1 MQDKWEIDKTMDGK
15 KKYSWAT
22 IKGPDVCFKC
32 FLFWYHLPKKSQ
44 KNEIVGDMLH
54 SLWSYP
60 WRVGV
65 KNQAFSTCWR
75 D

>member
-44 KNEIVGDMLH
+44 KTEIVGDMLH
-54 SLWSYP
+54 SLW
-60 WRVGV
+60 
-65 KNQAFSTCWR
+65 
-75 D
+75 